1 MSAEKF
7 RVVIYTNTCEKKGSY
22 IPATED
28 INIAI
33 MPFQTADNGLIIV
46 CQNSRIIRRKERI
59 PGSSCEWKDVTLAP
73 KSRDRVQL

>member
-1 MSAEKF
+1 M
-7 RVVIYTNTCEKKGSY
+7 
-22 IPATED
+22 
-28 INIAI
+28 AI

-73 KSRDRVQL
+73 KSRNRVQL

>member
-1 MSAEKF
+1 MLFTSFSGSLVSRIPGA
-7 RVVIYTNTCEKKGSY
+7 VHSY

-73 KSRDRVQL
+73 KSRNRVQL

>member
-7 RVVIYTNTCEKKGSY
+7 SVVIYTNTCEKKVSY

-46 CQNSRIIRRKERI
+46 CQNSRIIRRKELRCT
-59 PGSSCEWKDVTLAP
+59 GNSGHYHLFFF
-73 KSRDRVQL
+73 